1 MCVYECVHK
10 YMCVNMCYMSV
21 YVSMYM
27 SVCMSVSICVKI
39 KDSLQR
45 SPYTVCLR
53 DQTQVIRLGGRSL
66 CPESS

>member
-1 MCVYECVHK
+1 MCVSECVHK

-39 KDSLQR
+39 KGQFIEVSLYCVSRRPNSGYQAWWQE
-45 SPYTVCLR
+45 PL
-53 DQTQVIRLGGRSL
+53 
-66 CPESS
+66 P